1 MNSVIVENFKEIAEL
16 EGIIGNLFKAK
27 AYKNA
32 INILEGLPFDISST
46 KELKNLAGFGPS
58 LTKKVDE
65 IIRTGKSSYID
76 ELYRNEEIKPI
87 KLLTSIPDV
96 GVKKAKDLIKK
107 NIRNIETLRS
117 ELENDKKLLTRS
129 QKLGLKY
136 YDDLKERISYSEIK
150 TFDNILQSI
159 HSEFEVIVAGSFRRN
174 SFLPEDEKYKKT
186 SGDVDVLLFH
196 ETVQDKSDIS
206 QKNIL
211 KEFVK
216 KLKKTDI
223 YVDYINNGNSKFTAL
238 IKLPDSPV
246 RHLDIRLF
254 PQNTKSF
261 SILHFTG
268 SANNNK
274 NMRNIAIKKGYSLS
288 EYGLTNLETEELV
301 HCNTEEEIYN
311 YLDMK
316 YLEPHLR

>member
-223 YVDYINNGNSKFTAL
+223 T
-238 IKLPDSPV
+238 
-246 RHLDIRLF
+246 
-254 PQNTKSF
+254 
-261 SILHFTG
+261 SI
-268 SANNNK
+268 
-274 NMRNIAIKKGYSLS
+274 I
-288 EYGLTNLETEELV
+288 
-301 HCNTEEEIYN
+301 
-311 YLDMK
+311 
-316 YLEPHLR
+316 